1 MSPAISELSLDK
13 RIAAAFGD
21 GAKSEDVSALIK
33 EAKAASLLC
42 NDTAE
47 RARKRAL
54 DPVLSVNDV
63 ADARRQMEDAAFRC
77 DRLQAAVKR
86 LGERLEEVKAQEENQ
101 QRQLVYERVRQERDQ
116 LAAELSAIYPALA
129 HKLAELLPRIA
140 ANDREVEYINGH
152 ALPSGA
158 GAPSRCRIGCA
169 QPRRLWEKLYTNSA
183 DHRGAVPSDFRIFG
197 APPLRMAGVAI
208 VRSGFEH

>member
-1 MSPAISELSLDK
+1 MSPAIHELSLDE

-21 GAKSEDVSALIK
+21 GAKSEDVAALIK

-77 DRLQAAVKR
+77 DRLQTAVTR
-86 LGERLEEVKAQEENQ
+86 LRERLEDVKAQEDDQ
-101 QRQLVYERVRQERDQ
+101 QRQLVYDRVKAERDK
-116 LAAELSAIYPALA
+116 LAAELFKIYPAFANELA
-129 HKLAELLPRIA
+129 GLLPRIV

-158 GAPSRCRIGCA
+158 GRLLVAELIARNLEGFGKSFGNTFIRI
-169 QPRRLWEKLYTNSA
+169 PRITEELRLPTFEYSA
-183 DHRGAVPSDFRIFG
+183 HHPYAW
-197 APPLRMAGVAI
+197 PPR
-208 VRSGFEH
+208 

>member
-1 MSPAISELSLDK
+1 MSPAISELSLDE

-21 GAKSEDVSALIK
+21 GAKSEDVAALIK

-77 DRLQAAVKR
+77 DRLQTAVTR
-86 LGERLEEVKAQEENQ
+86 LRERLEQVKAQEEDQ
-101 QRQLVYERVRQERDQ
+101 QRQLVYERVKAERDK
-116 LAAELSAIYPALA
+116 LAAELAEIYPAFA
-129 HKLAELLPRIA
+129 DKLADLLPRIA
-140 ANDREVEYINGH
+140 ANDREIEYINGH
-152 ALPSGA
+152 ARPSGA
-158 GAPSRCRIGCA
+158 ERLLVAELIARNLEGFGKCFGNMVIRTPRITEELCLPTFEYSAHHPYAWPGSR
-169 QPRRLWEKLYTNSA
+169 
-183 DHRGAVPSDFRIFG
+183 
-197 APPLRMAGVAI
+197 
-208 VRSGFEH
+208 